1 MTTRELP
8 GISVVVPVYQE
19 VDSVSKLHQA
29 LAEVADRMPGHWEFI
44 FVDDGSRDGTWE
56 ALLTLHQRDSRV
68 RAIRFARNFGQTA
81 AMRCGIQA
89 NDGLLESEEK
99 DASTVD
105 VASVSDPRDED
116 ACSFPIKDHA
126 VVTDS
131 ISKARLRRADD
142 SFSKAQ
148 RRGGLKPVFDFAEDA
163 ALNVARKLQELGFCM
178 LREGACNHE
187 RRAFRFTVAAETRP
201 DFREASREARN
212 AGAPAATSSSISSR
226 VCLPITTPRVWP
238 LTSTN
243 RVIPRCRN
251 GKRRFFVPTSTTR
264 SSTSVFRSGTTIS
277 GCLLSCT
284 HLQPQEG
291 VDVGDRYG
299 PHGSSVS
306 RSPQRVKLQGE
317 MEVAIGEACD
327 DRP

>member
-1 MTTRELP
+1 MIS
-8 GISVVVPVYQE
+8 ISVVVPVYQE
-19 VDSVSKLHQA
+19 VDSVPKLHQA
-29 LAEVADRMPGHWEFI
+29 LAAVADRTPGAWELI

-56 ALLTLHQRDSRV
+56 ALCAARRADPRV
-68 RAIRFARNFGQTA
+68 RAIRLKRNFGQTP
-81 AMRCGIQA
+81 AMACGIQT
-89 NDGLLESEEK
+89 NNGLLESGEK
-99 DASTVD
+99 NASAVD

-126 VVTDS
+126 VVTDP
-131 ISKARLRRADD
+131 ISKARLRRVDD

-148 RRGGLKPVFDFAEDA
+148 RSGGLKPVFDFAEDT

-178 LREGACNHE
+178 LREGARNHE

-212 AGAPAATSSSISSR
+212 AGAPAATPSSSSSR
-226 VCLPITTPRVWP
+226 VCLSIATPRVWP

-251 GKRRFFVPTSTTR
+251 GKRRFFAPTSTTR
-264 SSTSVFRSGTTIS
+264 SSTSVFRSGNVIS
-277 GCLLSCT
+277 GCLLSRT

-291 VDVGDRYG
+291 VDAGDRYG
-299 PHGSSVS
+299 PHNSSLS
-306 RSPQRVKLQGE
+306 RSPQRVKRQGE
-317 MEVAIGEACD
+317 GEVASGEACD
-327 DRP
+327 DTP